1 MPLVAIAGSR
11 GKTTV
16 AWMIQEIAEEQGWST
31 GSWLSSGVY
40 VDGVAQPG
48 ELAPWKR
55 VVTAARL
62 GELDLVLQE
71 MAASTVVGA
80 GLPAQ
85 SYPAAIIT
93 TICGNDDHC
102 RFSPETA
109 RELRALNV
117 LAGAIQPDGLI
128 VGNADDVLVADFV
141 DEHPAESVLF
151 ALRRENPVLQNHL
164 DRGGRGAWVERGWLC
179 FGTASNATRVV
190 QTRHIPAT
198 LDGALLLQVQNAL
211 AAMAFAL
218 CAGAAPK
225 AVATALK
232 RYIPSPER
240 QPGSCN
246 VYARNGARVLVDSHV
261 RLWSMRMLLR
271 GIRRWRHRRIVVAT
285 GCFPE
290 LDRADAREAG
300 VMLSSV
306 ASVVML
312 HAGAER
318 QARVNEIRSGVVSS
332 ASAAVVLVRGSEP
345 EALAWL
351 LDNLGR
357 DDIGLVI
364 SEQPAETHKLL
375 TSAGLHIATE
385 PAAYDAAAN

>member
-1 MPLVAIAGSR
+1 
-11 GKTTV
+11 
-16 AWMIQEIAEEQGWST
+16 
-31 GSWLSSGVY
+31 
-40 VDGVAQPG
+40 
-48 ELAPWKR
+48 
-55 VVTAARL
+55 
-62 GELDLVLQE
+62 
-71 MAASTVVGA
+71 
-80 GLPAQ
+80 
-85 SYPAAIIT
+85 
-93 TICGNDDHC
+93 
-102 RFSPETA
+102 
-109 RELRALNV
+109 
-117 LAGAIQPDGLI
+117 
-128 VGNADDVLVADFV
+128 
-141 DEHPAESVLF
+141 
-151 ALRRENPVLQNHL
+151 
-164 DRGGRGAWVERGWLC
+164 
-179 FGTASNATRVV
+179 
-190 QTRHIPAT
+190 
-198 LDGALLLQVQNAL
+198 
-211 AAMAFAL
+211 
-218 CAGAAPK
+218 
-225 AVATALK
+225 
-232 RYIPSPER
+232 
-240 QPGSCN
+240 
-246 VYARNGARVLVDSHV
+246 
-261 RLWSMRMLLR
+261 MRMLLR